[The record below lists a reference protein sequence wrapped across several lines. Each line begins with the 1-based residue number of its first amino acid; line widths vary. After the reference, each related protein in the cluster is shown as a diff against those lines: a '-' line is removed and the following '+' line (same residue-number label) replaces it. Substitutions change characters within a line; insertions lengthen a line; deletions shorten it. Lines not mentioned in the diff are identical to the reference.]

1 MNGILQSL
9 NEHVHCD
16 RDGVLSLRKDEEK
29 KPSNEVHDTELAVFE
44 DFKLHTERIVENIHY
59 AANSH
64 EVEKKHQ
71 AEIIRL
77 KAQLEELNSEVM
89 KIPVLKQRIEDQS
102 LKIEAKEK
110 KIRRYEEELNG
121 KKQEPATNTEKKDR

>member
-1 MNGILQSL
+1 
-9 NEHVHCD
+9 
-16 RDGVLSLRKDEEK
+16 
-29 KPSNEVHDTELAVFE
+29 
-44 DFKLHTERIVENIHY
+44 
-59 AANSH
+59 
-64 EVEKKHQ
+64 
-71 AEIIRL
+71 
-77 KAQLEELNSEVM
+77 M